1 MLWGRSLRSF
11 QSFHLWCVYHDLY
24 NFFQLQDVVPDLTQL
39 TLTDISP
46 EVIEGSNDEVYI
58 GLPTFINAGRL
69 VAPLEQCAESL
80 CLLSMSS
87 IKSVRPLLT
96 KMELAATL
104 ANTYNLTRIECR
116 IWNVMFSVS
125 EQSGRFLDASYALVN
140 RLLAELMRDEFSID
154 SDYETLKPK
163 AATHCT
169 ELLKNK
175 ALLDTAFEAALI
187 GQLPTP
193 HAHFQ
198 SVFIA
203 LGTTYLEHYF
213 DWPGFSARMAL
224 IPLRYKDFFA
234 SKSWAA
240 VCARGYFYWMH
251 LHARCLFG
259 ATNEI
264 HSNLE
269 TLDTF
274 LTGWNNAIIPVPDC
288 ILHAAVIVR
297 MHGRTLVQFMRQC
310 CEQKLAKQHSKAN
323 ERTDENKENIP
334 VGSPPHK
341 LNAPKVATW
350 GGSQLTGQCSFS
362 HVVMSSFYDCGV
374 RSVLILFISV
384 SIYRGY

>member
-1 MLWGRSLRSF
+1 MYSETNDRSIQLGHFRILPLRRSLELE
-11 QSFHLWCVYHDLY
+11 QEKK
-24 NFFQLQDVVPDLTQL
+24 LQDVVPDLTQL

-46 EVIEGSNDEVYI
+46 EVTEGSNDEVYI

-80 CLLSMSS
+80 RLLSMSS

-96 KMELAATL
+96 KMELAAIL
-104 ANTYNLTRIECR
+104 ANTYNSTRIECR
-116 IWNVMFSVS
+116 IWDVMFSVS

-140 RLLAELMRDEFSID
+140 RLVAELMRDEFSID

-175 ALLDTAFEAALI
+175 ALLDTACEAALI

-259 ATNEI
+259 ATSEM

-297 MHGRTLVQFMRQC
+297 MHGRTLVQFMRQS
-310 CEQKLAKQHSKAN
+310 CEQKLAKQHSKAS
-323 ERTDENKENIP
+323 ERTQENKENIP
-334 VGSPPHK
+334 VGSPSHK
-341 LNAPKVATW
+341 LNTPKVATW
-350 GGSQLTGQCSFS
+350 GGSQLT
-362 HVVMSSFYDCGV
+362 V
-374 RSVLILFISV
+374 FIEGIESWHRLLRLD
-384 SIYRGY
+384 SALSTTPWASPSP